1 MTSLTAALPAALNG
15 FLLGASLIIA
25 IGAQNAFVLRQGLR
39 REFVF
44 AVCLICALSDALLIA
59 AGVAGVGTFVAAV
72 ADTAELG
79 DRRGRAVP
87 VRLRYPQLPP
97 RALRP
102 GALQAGEGRARLG
115 AAVATCLAL
124 TFLNPHVY
132 LDTVLLIGSLSGR
145 YDGAARFAYAI
156 GAGVASFV
164 WFFGLGYGAALL
176 QPIFADR
183 RAWRLLDIG
192 VGIVMWAIA
201 ATAGADP
208 ARLRLRQAE
217 ARCCRMV
224 SSCDK
229 RRSTSTEARA
239 SPRNE
244 ESISASS
251 ATVKPLSVDCACRK
265 QSRPSLR
272 NRTTAMAPIPPGA
285 GSM

>member
-1 MTSLTAALPAALNG
+1 MNFLTAALPAALNG

-44 AVCLICALSDALLIA
+44 AVCLICSLSDALLIA
-59 AGVAGVGTFVAAV
+59 AGVAGVGTFVAASPTLLKWV
-72 ADTAELG
+72 TAAGGLFLFAYG
-79 DRRGRAVP
+79 IRSF
-87 VRLRYPQLPP
+87 L

-102 GALQAGEGRARLG
+102 GVLQAGEGRARLG

-145 YDGAARFAYAI
+145 YEGAARLAYAI

-201 ATAGADP
+201 G
-208 ARLRLRQAE
+208 RLVL
-217 ARCCRMV
+217 
-224 SSCDK
+224 
-229 RRSTSTEARA
+229 T
-239 SPRNE
+239 
-244 ESISASS
+244 
-251 ATVKPLSVDCACRK
+251 L
-265 QSRPSLR
+265 L
-272 NRTTAMAPIPPGA
+272 G
-285 GSM
+285 